1 MGFLGANNEVAINT
15 TQKLVA
21 TADTSQQRP
30 PRLCSQLMIEAQC
43 LRILPNA
50 DTLLFHRAG
59 RLVGLVSGLCKIH
72 WIMWMLTCLSHKI
85 IHCMVCMHSASL
97 WSAFLASAHQGRALE
112 QQNAQLHKYTLPLPE
127 IYQKPLKQG
136 HVFTPD
142 TLDGTNAVLII
153 EVPSIYILTNV
164 I

>member
-1 MGFLGANNEVAINT
+1 MGFLGANNEVAINI
-15 TQKLVA
+15 TQKLVV
-21 TADTSQQRP
+21 TADTSQQWP

-43 LRILPNA
+43 LRMHAPKCRHLAIPQSRQVCRFSIWTVQNSLDNVDA
-50 DTLLFHRAG
+50 DMPLAQDRSLHG
-59 RLVGLVSGLCKIH
+59 
-72 WIMWMLTCLSHKI
+72 
-85 IHCMVCMHSASL
+85 MHSASL

-112 QQNAQLHKYTLPLPE
+112 QQNTQLHKYTLPLLE
-127 IYQKPLKQG
+127 IYQKPPKQG
-136 HVFTPD
+136 HVFTSD